1 MHHDALS
8 MERFHRESQR
18 DRSSDV
24 DSLSFRNLPS
34 SRADRASDDRCHA
47 CHAYSSH
54 TPQREEETR
63 ETKSSPHENV
73 FEWFDDQ
80 SETRSSC
87 RDDSKD
93 SLDLRAQLSVND
105 SILDAFSH
113 DESTE
118 VYRLLHA
125 PGDILGHIDL
135 LNGQKHRGTCR
146 CITNCL
152 VRRKSTCI
160 SLYRPLID

>member
-1 MHHDALS
+1 

-18 DRSSDV
+18 DRSSDA
-24 DSLSFRNLPS
+24 DSMSFRNLPS
-34 SRADRASDDRCHA
+34 SRADRASDDCCHA
-47 CHAYSSH
+47 CHTEVPH

-63 ETKSSPHENV
+63 KTRSSPNENV

-87 RDDSKD
+87 CDETKD
-93 SLDLRAQLSVND
+93 SLDLRAQLCVND

-125 PGDILGHIDL
+125 PGDVLGHVEL
-135 LNGQKHRGTCR
+135 LNGQKHREACR
-146 CITNCL
+146 CLTNSV
-152 VRRKSTCI
+152 VRRNATCVRLHR
-160 SLYRPLID
+160 SLID